1 MHVILNSFYIFCIV
15 TLAIATLFFA
25 FKAKQAAGV
34 SRMNRIE
41 TNYGEGSFTVGLK
54 STAMYYTYGAFCVI
68 AGIGALGLT
77 GLVLDKS
84 KTQKSSELVV
94 TDEKVGT
101 TIEAGK
107 TEVVQSAAMP
117 KVEANQNTSTKE
129 EPAASKGQLKDSQ
142 KIESSPIANSGSK
155 PRVTNDN
162 QTIGA
167 PLETTVT
174 SVIQVC
180 ESASNFFT
188 QNSCRWEQCA
198 KQENVSRPEC
208 ATYQRSASS
217 ASP

>member
-1 MHVILNSFYIFCIV
+1 MNVIMNSFYIFCIV
-15 TLAIATLFFA
+15 TLAIATLFFG
-25 FKAKQAAGV
+25 FKAKQAEGI
-34 SRMNRIE
+34 SRMNKIE
-41 TNYGEGSFTVGLK
+41 TRYGEGSFTVGLK

-68 AGIGALGLT
+68 SGIGALGLT

-84 KTQKSSELVV
+84 KTQGLSELVIN
-94 TDEKVGT
+94 DKKVDT
-101 TIEAGK
+101 TTEGEK

-117 KVEANQNTSTKE
+117 KAEANQNTSTKE

-142 KIESSPIANSGSK
+142 KVEPSPIANSGSK

-167 PLETTVT
+167 PSETTVT

-188 QNSCRWEQCA
+188 QNNCRWEQCA
-198 KQENVSRPEC
+198 KQENVNRPEC